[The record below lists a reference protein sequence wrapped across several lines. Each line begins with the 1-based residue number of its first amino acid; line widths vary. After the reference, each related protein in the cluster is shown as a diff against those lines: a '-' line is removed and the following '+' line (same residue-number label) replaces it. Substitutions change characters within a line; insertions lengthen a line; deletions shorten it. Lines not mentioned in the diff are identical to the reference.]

1 MAFTSPL
8 VLKNAAAANV
18 SFIRLTNSLEKVFYA
33 DAAGTASQPN
43 LLTIGHQMSA
53 SPSGVDRHL
62 VKISKTSLD
71 SAGAPKTL
79 VLNCSFSV
87 PKTGTTRTEINDAI
101 AELKEFLGTAN
112 VDALLRG
119 EL

>member
-1 MAFTSPL
+1 MAYASTL

-18 SFIRLTNSLEKVFYA
+18 TFVRLSSDKDKVTYA
-33 DAAGTASQPN
+33 DQASALSTPSMI
-43 LLTIGHQMSA
+43 TIGHQMSTA
-53 SPSGVDRHL
+53 PNGVDRHL
-62 VKISKTSLD
+62 VKISITKLD
-71 SAGAPKTL
+71 ALSAQKTL
-79 VLNCSFSV
+79 TLNCSFSV
-87 PKTGTTRTEINDAI
+87 PRTGITRTEVNDAI